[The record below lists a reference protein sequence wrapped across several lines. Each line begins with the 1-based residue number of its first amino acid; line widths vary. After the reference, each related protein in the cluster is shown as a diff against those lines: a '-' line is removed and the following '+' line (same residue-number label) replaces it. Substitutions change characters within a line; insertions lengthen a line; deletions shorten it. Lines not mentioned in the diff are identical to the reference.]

1 MKIVG
6 VSHPIPTEYAKRI
19 YEENKTVYIGRRAL
33 KRAPIGSKFVIYESY
48 GAKAFTGMGDIK
60 FIGLMSPKDIIKK
73 YKDKMIVT
81 IDEFNQYS
89 KGEKQMNVIEFE
101 KFEKFKTP
109 VKPKNFIT
117 PAGKYIDNKQLNIII
132 ENKD

>member
-1 MKIVG
+1 MEILG
-6 VSHPIPTEYAKRI
+6 VSHPVPTEYASRI

-33 KRAPIGSKFVIYESY
+33 KKAPIGSKFVVYESY

-60 FIGLMSPKDIIKK
+60 FIGLMAPKDILEK

-81 IDEFNQYS
+81 INEFNDYS

-101 KFEKFKTP
+101 NFEKFQNP
-109 VKPKNFIT
+109 VKPQRFIT
-117 PAGKYIDNKQLNIII
+117 PAGKYIYKEQLTNIIK
-132 ENKD
+132 NKG